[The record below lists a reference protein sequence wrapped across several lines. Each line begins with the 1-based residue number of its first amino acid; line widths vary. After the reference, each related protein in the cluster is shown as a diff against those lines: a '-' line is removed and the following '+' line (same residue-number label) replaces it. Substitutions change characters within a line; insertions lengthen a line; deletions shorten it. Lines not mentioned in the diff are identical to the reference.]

1 MQFNPW
7 EFQFNPSSGRSARLT
22 FTRRRCTRPMVYP
35 LRRPSAPLWK
45 EFPMTR
51 SIHPFRPNTW
61 LALAGLSF
69 LLACSGGSSY
79 TGATGEDPNQVV
91 ATSTAMTSEEAN
103 TVTAAVLDS
112 FQVKG
117 SATDLA
123 QALVRS
129 GDEGVYAVDP
139 AINPCVTVVPQNNG
153 GTITTT
159 YTFSNCT
166 NAAGGGSVNGTVV
179 TVNTIGSNSYSIS
192 YQNLTVTRGTESF
205 TVNGTQT
212 ATLDR
217 VARTSTIAMPS
228 PGMSIVYAK
237 SGSSGTYSLVGSLN
251 GDYATAQTFKLF
263 GSCVLT
269 KAGGKA
275 ETVTIESAD
284 PVTWRESTGCC
295 YPVAGTIKLYE
306 TLSLSAAGQSYTGT
320 KQVAAYTFTSTC
332 GTVSYT
338 AYTYQLTRSGGVN
351 QIPVGPT
358 SLVLPACP

>member
-1 MQFNPW
+1 MT
-7 EFQFNPSSGRSARLT
+7 RLT
-22 FTRRRCTRPMVYP
+22 HPI
-35 LRRPSAPLWK
+35 RPSA
-45 EFPMTR
+45 
-51 SIHPFRPNTW
+51 W
-61 LALAGLSF
+61 LALAGLALS
-69 LLACSGGSSY
+69 LACSGGSSY
-79 TGATGEDPNQVV
+79 SGATTEDPNQVV
-91 ATSTAMTSEEAN
+91 ATSTVMPSEEAN
-103 TVTAAVLDS
+103 TVTAAVLDC

-123 QALVRS
+123 QALVRT
-129 GDEGVYAVDP
+129 GDEGVFAVNP
-139 AINPCVTVVPQNNG
+139 AINPCVSVVPQNSD
-153 GTITTT
+153 GTLTTT
-159 YTFSNCT
+159 YTFNNCT
-166 NAAGGGSVNGTVV
+166 NAAGGGSVNGTIV
-179 TVNTIGSNSYSIS
+179 TVNALGSNSYSIS
-192 YQNLTVTRGTESF
+192 YQNLTVTRGAESF

-217 VARTSTIAMPS
+217 VARTSTLAMPS

-237 SGSSGTYSLVGSLN
+237 PGSSFSGTYSLIGSLN
-251 GDYATAQTFKLF
+251 GDYATAQTFKLS

-306 TLSLSAAGQSYTGT
+306 TLSLSAGGQSYSGT
-320 KQVAAYTFTSTC
+320 KQVAAYTFTATC

-338 AYTYQLTRSGGVN
+338 TYTYQLTRSGGVN